1 MQYVNQL
8 QSIPSQKVC
17 ILKSLKLQPP
27 RFPGRPHPLA
37 TPTSSSISPGSILPS
52 AATAPLKTDREES
65 EKWGAILVIK
75 KHCFVTICPRGSF
88 VVYNYGGAIKPLNPE
103 NSHYY
108 FGYSWTME

>member
-8 QSIPSQKVC
+8 Q
-17 ILKSLKLQPP
+17 KSLHPQKFKIATP

-37 TPTSSSISPGSILPS
+37 TPTSSNISPGSILPS
-52 AATAPLKTDREES
+52 AATAPLKRDREKS

-88 VVYNYGGAIKPLNPE
+88 VVYMG
-103 NSHYY
+103 SD
-108 FGYSWTME
+108 